1 MADLYVGGP
10 GTGVWTGAYSTLQ
23 AALAVAVGGD
33 LIHVAQGHAQ
43 TQATSLT
50 LTSAGTAANPVV
62 IVCENTTTG
71 EYVPFG
77 ASVTVTGSSSMTIA
91 GSLDVYGL
99 NFNTGTGA
107 VNVTWTACNTA
118 QDFQRFTD
126 CNINIPASGTTA
138 RTNAG
143 PSTNSATRLWVLRN
157 CNLSIANA
165 SSASSGC
172 ISLSTARLEMYG
184 GSVVAAN
191 AANLVAPNPGLG
203 RATIALFVGV
213 DLSGLKSDVTL
224 VDSDSDAAVQVE
236 FIECK
241 LPSGWSGDLV
251 SPTLQVG
258 EGATMWNSDSGASN
272 FRMRRRQY
280 AGRCYS
286 NSGVYRDASGT
297 GDGGAT
303 RYSWHIEAETPAKRN
318 GVHVETPWMMAWND
332 ETGVSKTVTVEIASA
347 ATKTTAEVWL
357 EVRYLGASGAPL
369 STVLRTGVSNPLA
382 AASNHTT
389 SSEAWTGSGTSVKQK
404 LSATFTPQMKGLVL
418 ARVCAAASLFVDP
431 DPVLS

>member
-23 AALAVAVGGD
+23 EALAVAVGGD

-91 GSLDVYGL
+91 GSLDVYGV
-99 NFNTGTGA
+99 NFSTGTGGA
-107 VNVTWTACNTA
+107 NTTWVACNTA

-126 CNINIPASGTTA
+126 CNISIPASGTTA
-138 RTNAG
+138 RMIAG
-143 PSTNSATRLWVLRN
+143 PNVSAATRLWVLRD
-157 CNLSIANA
+157 CNLSIAGA
-165 SSASSGC
+165 TSVFSGC

-191 AANLVAPNPGLG
+191 AANLVAPNPGVG

-224 VDSDSDAAVQVE
+224 VDSDSDATVQVE

-251 SPTLQVG
+251 SPTLRVG
-258 EGATMWNSDSGASN
+258 ESATMWNSDSGASN

-303 RYSWHIEAETPAKRN
+303 RYSWQIEAETPAKRN
-318 GVHVETPWMMAWND
+318 GVQVETPWMMVWND
-332 ETGVSKTVTVEIASA
+332 ETGVSKTITVEIASA

>member
-10 GTGVWTGAYSTLQ
+10 GTGVWAGAYATVQ
-23 AALAVAVGGD
+23 AALDVAVGGD
-33 LIHVAQGHAQ
+33 LIHVAEGHAQ

-71 EYVPFG
+71 LYVPFG

-91 GSLDVYGL
+91 GSLDVYGV
-99 NFNTGTGA
+99 NFSTGTGA
-107 VNVTWTACNTA
+107 MNVTWTACNTA

-126 CNINIPASGTTA
+126 CNISIPASGTAA

-143 PSTNSATRLWVLRN
+143 PNANAATRLWVLRN
-157 CNLSIANA
+157 CNLSMANA
-165 SSASSGC
+165 SSTSSGC
-172 ISLSTARLEMYG
+172 ITLGTATLQMYG
-184 GSVVAAN
+184 GSVTAAN
-191 AANLVAPNPGLG
+191 AANLIGTNPGSG
-203 RATIALFVGV
+203 RATLAKFVGV
-213 DLSGLKSDVTL
+213 DLSAMSSSVTL
-224 VDSDSDAAVQVE
+224 VDSDSDSSVDVE

-251 SPTLQVG
+251 NPTLQVG

-272 FRMRRRQY
+272 YRMRKRQY

-303 RYSWHIEAETPAKRN
+303 RYSWQIEAETPAKRN
-318 GVHVETPWMMAWND
+318 GVHVETPWMMVWNED
-332 ETGVSKTVTVEIASA
+332 TGSSKTVTVEIASA

-431 DPVLS
+431 DPVLT